1 MVSPTLTTIGGVVEL
16 KIDFSNKRALAS
28 GVVLVC
34 LIGMLLFFP
43 GVLQHFEPQTCTING
58 VCQHEQQLNL
68 LYDLV
73 PVFVLIGIIIGAS
86 VFFFMSTKL
95 DNKKEELEKTTKA
108 LIQFLNKDERRVVEK
123 IISEQGKVLQ
133 SEITR
138 MEGLGK
144 VKSHRILQRLSDR
157 GVIEIEAHG
166 KTNIVKLT
174 KAIKDAIIK

>member
-1 MVSPTLTTIGGVVEL
+1 VN
-16 KIDFSNKRALAS
+16 FSNKRALA
-28 GVVLVC
+28 GIVILVC
-34 LIGMLLFFP
+34 LVGMLLFLP
-43 GVLQHFEPQTCTING
+43 SVLQHFQPEVCTVNG
-58 VCQHEQQLNL
+58 VCQHEMQLTL

-73 PVFVLIGIIIGAS
+73 PVFILIGIIIGAI

-157 GVIEIEAHG
+157 EVIEIEAHG